1 MTLEIPANPY
11 AILAVPR
18 TASRAEIAAAM
29 AQALKERKH
38 PPTAIAEAQRT
49 LMNPEKRAFADFL
62 LPSLPLVQRWKPF
75 DLSEL
80 ASAPETWTPLAE
92 YDDLAGTIAAIE
104 ERLRHD

>member
-1 MTLEIPANPY
+1 MTTEIPPNPY
-11 AILAVPR
+11 ALLDLPR
-18 TASRAEIAAAM
+18 TASRAEIATAM
-29 AQALKERKH
+29 ARALKERKH

-49 LMNPEKRAFADFL
+49 LMNPEKRAVADFL

-80 ASAPETWTPLAE
+80 ESPPEAWTPLPE
-92 YDDLAGTIAAIE
+92 YDDLGETIAAIE